1 MTGDAH
7 SYSLPGE
14 LEPDLN
20 RVQAY
25 WNGLKRGAND
35 IPFWDDV
42 KFSLRSRLG
51 RESMLI
57 DVFEN
62 QLRFRFDLMGADLTD
77 WYGGTIGNRFLDEID
92 LHAPFDGLTLQCKAT
107 VEGCAP
113 NYYRQTHSE
122 KEIRSIRAATRAS
135 CFHCGAMVASRCCS
149 VPLFSTRRRQRIRAR
164 HLAREDR
171 SEQSASQPPRKQGG
185 GCPRDGKVPS
195 RD

>member
-20 RVQAY
+20 RVRAY

-35 IPFWDDV
+35 VPFWDDV

-62 QLRFRFDLMGADLTD
+62 PLRFRFDLMGADLTD

-113 NYYRQTHSE
+113 TYYYQTAFKKGNTGQPSGYARLLLPLWGNGRIE
-122 KEIRSIRAATRAS
+122 MLLGAVVPDTAATKNS
-135 CFHCGAMVASRCCS
+135 G
-149 VPLFSTRRRQRIRAR
+149 
-164 HLAREDR
+164 
-171 SEQSASQPPRKQGG
+171 
-185 GCPRDGKVPS
+185 
-195 RD
+195 